1 MLSPARCYYL
11 GRTAPCKP
19 LPAANRLHNLKM
31 EPSSALEW
39 MATAVANSRELDD
52 FEAVVRLHWPKVF
65 RFALVSLRDRYAAES
80 LAQDCF
86 FKAYKARGGFR
97 GEASVSTWLMQ
108 IAVNLVR
115 DHIRDRRLRFWK
127 RQTAVDVSDAACW
140 IPDAGASQEVA
151 ALQKE
156 RVQAVWNATAALSE
170 RQRTVFLLRF
180 VEDMDI
186 LEIAAATGLK
196 EGTVKVH
203 LFRALQAVRERIGR
217 AK

>member
-1 MLSPARCYYL
+1 
-11 GRTAPCKP
+11 
-19 LPAANRLHNLKM
+19 M
-31 EPSSALEW
+31 EPSTALEW

-52 FEAVVRLHWPKVF
+52 FEAVVRFHWPKVF

-108 IAVNLVR
+108 IAVNLIR
-115 DHIRDRRLRFWK
+115 DHLRDRRLRFWK
-127 RQTAVDVSDAACW
+127 RQTALDVSDAARW
-140 IPDAGASQEVA
+140 IPDAGASPEAA

-156 RVQAVWNATAALSE
+156 RVQAVWDATASLSE

-180 VEDMDI
+180 VEDMDL

-203 LFRALQAVRERIGR
+203 LFRALQAVRERIGG